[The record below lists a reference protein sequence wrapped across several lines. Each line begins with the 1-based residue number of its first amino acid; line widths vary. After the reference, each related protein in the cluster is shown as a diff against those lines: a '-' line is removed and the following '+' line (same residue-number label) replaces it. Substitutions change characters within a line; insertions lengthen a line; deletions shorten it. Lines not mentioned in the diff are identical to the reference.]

1 VVCAALR
8 AAGHADFNPLAVQ
21 STTNPATQVIVV
33 NGPIRAELGF
43 DSGAGCMGAGARTNL
58 TVGRAVRLTMVNA
71 GDARPGGGD
80 RATHGFPGKIALCF
94 PEAEEESPWEPLHAS
109 LGRDPGTSAVTVVS
123 GSGTLNLLDTS
134 DDAEELLLAFSRALA
149 YPSSNDYL
157 WGGTP
162 MVVLGPEHANVIA
175 GGGFGRAEA
184 QRFLFER
191 SAMPA
196 GHVTRQNLASF
207 LIPSRA
213 PLYGEIGEDTPVHL
227 ADRPEDILLAVSG
240 GPGTHSVYI
249 PTFGDSRAVTEEVG
263 K

>member
-1 VVCAALR
+1 VGR
-8 AAGHADFNPLAVQ
+8 HAD
-21 STTNPATQVIVV
+21 
-33 NGPIRAELGF
+33 G
-43 DSGAGCMGAGARTNL
+43 
-58 TVGRAVRLTMVNA
+58 
-71 GDARPGGGD
+71 
-80 RATHGFPGKIALCF
+80 
-94 PEAEEESPWEPLHAS
+94 
-109 LGRDPGTSAVTVVS
+109 
-123 GSGTLNLLDTS
+123 
-134 DDAEELLLAFSRALA
+134 
-149 YPSSNDYL
+149 
-157 WGGTP
+157 
-162 MVVLGPEHANVIA
+162 VLGPEHANVIA